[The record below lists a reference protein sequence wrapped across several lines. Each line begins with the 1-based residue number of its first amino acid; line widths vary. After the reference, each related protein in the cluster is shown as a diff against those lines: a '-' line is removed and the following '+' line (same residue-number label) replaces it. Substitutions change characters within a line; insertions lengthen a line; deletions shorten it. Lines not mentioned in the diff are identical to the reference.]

1 MLKKL
6 IASLALLPAL
16 VFADSVDVSSGW
28 ARASVPGSENGAAYA
43 TIKNTS
49 QQSVTINK
57 VTSSVSDK
65 AEVHR
70 HVMSGEMMKM
80 EHVKP
85 LVMSPGEEL
94 TFQPGGYHFMLF
106 GLDAPLTSNQ
116 TFSLTLHFDSNAQQ
130 KIEITVQ

>member
-1 MLKKL
+1 MLKTL
-6 IASLALLPAL
+6 IALLYVIPALALAGQL
-16 VFADSVDVSSGW
+16 DVSDGW

-43 TIKNTS
+43 IIKNTS

-70 HVMSGEMMKM
+70 HVMSGDVMKM
-80 EHVKP
+80 EHINP
-85 LVMSPGEEL
+85 LVMSPGEEI

-116 TFSLTLHFDSNAQQ
+116 TFSLTLHFESNAKQ
-130 KIEITVQ
+130 KIEFTVQ

>member
-6 IASLALLPAL
+6 MASLCLLPAF
-16 VFADSVDVSSGW
+16 VFAGQLEVSDGW
-28 ARASVPGSENGAAYA
+28 AKASVPGSENGAAYA

-57 VTSSVSDK
+57 ITSSVSDK

-70 HVMSGEMMKM
+70 HVMSGEVMKM
-80 EHVKP
+80 EHVNP

-116 TFSLTLHFDSNAQQ
+116 TFSLTLHFDSNAKQ
-130 KIEITVQ
+130 KVEFTVQ